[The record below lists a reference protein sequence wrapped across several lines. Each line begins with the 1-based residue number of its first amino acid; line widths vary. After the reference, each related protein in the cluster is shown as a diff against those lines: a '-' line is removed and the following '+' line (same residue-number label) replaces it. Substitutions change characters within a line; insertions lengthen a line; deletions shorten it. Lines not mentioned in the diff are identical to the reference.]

1 MPRRGKCRCGTVLTF
16 ERTAQGYKV
25 RCPNCQAVVRLRAEA
40 AAPLPPPVPAPI
52 APTDFETPELVEE
65 YDVLEALRLQKSS
78 APAAMV
84 EMEVYHEPKPAA
96 RGGLWLL
103 VGLAVVGVAL
113 AVVTILVVLNNLS

>member
-25 RCPNCQAVVRLRAEA
+25 RCPNCQAVVRLRAKETA
-40 AAPLPPPVPAPI
+40 PPPPAPAPT

-65 YDVLEALRLQKSS
+65 FDVLEALHLQKSS

-84 EMEVYHEPKPAA
+84 EMEVYHEPRATP

-113 AVVTILVVLNNLS
+113 VVGTILVVLNNLS

>member
-1 MPRRGKCRCGTVLTF
+1 MPRRGKCRCGTVLDF
-16 ERTAQGYKV
+16 ERTANGYKV
-25 RCPNCQAVVRLRAEA
+25 RCPNCQAIVRLRAEE
-40 AAPLPPPVPAPI
+40 PPPPPSPAPSPT

-65 YDVLEALRLQKSS
+65 FDIREASRLQKSS

-84 EMEVYHEPKPAA
+84 EMEVYHEPRATP

-113 AVVTILVVLNNLS
+113 VGAILVVLNNLS

>member
-1 MPRRGKCRCGTVLTF
+1 M
-16 ERTAQGYKV
+16 
-25 RCPNCQAVVRLRAEA
+25 RLRAEA

>member
-25 RCPNCQAVVRLRAEA
+25 RCPNCQAVVRLRAEEP
-40 AAPLPPPVPAPI
+40 APPPPVPTAQ
-52 APTDFETPELVEE
+52 TDFETPELVEE
-65 YDVLEALRLQKSS
+65 YDVLEALRLQQSS

-84 EMEVYHEPKPAA
+84 EMEVYHEPKPAS

-103 VGLAVVGVAL
+103 VGLAVVGIAL
-113 AVVTILVVLNNLS
+113 VVGTILVVLNNT

>member
-25 RCPNCQAVVRLRAEA
+25 RCPNCQAVVRLRAEE
-40 AAPLPPPVPAPI
+40 AAPPPAPAPS

-65 YDVLEALRLQKSS
+65 YDILEALRLRKSS

-84 EMEVYHEPKPAA
+84 EMEVYQEPTPAR

-113 AVVTILVVLNNLS
+113 LVGTILVVLNNLS